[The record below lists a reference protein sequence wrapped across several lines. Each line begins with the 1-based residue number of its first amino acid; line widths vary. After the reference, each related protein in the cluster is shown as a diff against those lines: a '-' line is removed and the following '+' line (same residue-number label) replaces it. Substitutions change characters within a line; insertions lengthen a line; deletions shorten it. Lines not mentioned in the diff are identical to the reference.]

1 MPEMGG
7 ARKVAYSVH
16 KLRLHPLSSRHPK
29 SSKRA
34 LAESAVRLAICIAC
48 SIKFAVCRGC
58 SFV

>member
-1 MPEMGG
+1 MPEMVG

-48 SIKFAVCRGC
+48 SMKFAVA
-58 SFV
+58 